1 MIALTDEFT
10 GAIVSGADESYAYG
24 PFGPSDEVSGA
35 GNPYRFTGRRLDDET
50 GFYHYR
56 ARVYSV
62 ALGRFLQPDPAG
74 FADGLNLYAYV
85 ANDPMNFIDPMGLGS
100 ALKVLPQIALGRDGF
115 FTGVGRGLLQ
125 SGYDL
130 FIANDA
136 GPYMTGLGIL
146 WGAEPGPIFP
156 PPSSLA
162 ESIGRVTGSV
172 GSAVAGGAA
181 IGLSATRGAREA
193 GNAISQVSSPLKKA
207 LLTGFHSTAK
217 HNATKAVS
225 PSSETMR
232 TI

>member
-10 GAIVSGADESYAYG
+10 GAIVESYAYG
-24 PFGPSDEVSGA
+24 PFGASDEVSGA
-35 GNPYRFTGRRLDDET
+35 GNPYRFTGRRLNDET

-85 ANDPMNFIDPMGLGS
+85 ANDPMNFIDPMGLGR
-100 ALKVLPQIALGRDGF
+100 LGRDGF

-193 GNAISQVSSPLKKA
+193 GNAISQVSSPLTKSA
-207 LLTGFHSTAK
+207 LDTSGL
-217 HNATKAVS
+217 V
-225 PSSETMR
+225 
-232 TI
+232 

>member
-1 MIALTDEFT
+1 
-10 GAIVSGADESYAYG
+10 
-24 PFGPSDEVSGA
+24 
-35 GNPYRFTGRRLDDET
+35 
-50 GFYHYR
+50 
-56 ARVYSV
+56 
-62 ALGRFLQPDPAG
+62 
-74 FADGLNLYAYV
+74 
-85 ANDPMNFIDPMGLGS
+85 MNFIDPMGLGR
-100 ALKVLPQIALGRDGF
+100 LGRDGF

-193 GNAISQVSSPLKKA
+193 GNAISQVNSPLKSGVA
-207 LLTGFHSTAK
+207 RPTGIALTGEINRRDRFAIASGPFGASTRRQVRGASLRIGAG
-217 HNATKAVS
+217 HGMPLCRRFTGLAWPRPITASVDEIRLPGAVV
-225 PSSETMR
+225 ER
-232 TI
+232 L